1 MSKNIKGRKWM
12 DTIYAGDIFDDALAI
27 TPISSGSGIDHVAT
41 HINRDKVLISM
52 VRQYGE
58 VLVNGLA
65 EPRDVGRYLQ
75 EISKEA
81 EEIEKEVKFGY
92 QR

>member
-1 MSKNIKGRKWM
+1 M

-27 TPISSGSGIDHVAT
+27 TPISSGSGIDYVAT

-75 EISKEA
+75 EISREA